1 MNSQTAICVLSNGNL
16 CLKVPLTIKRKH
28 GRKIII
34 APETLDGKNTRPA
47 SPVQSAL
54 VQALA
59 RAHSWMDAL
68 ESGKIKRVNQ
78 LAGKL
83 NLDFSYV
90 CQILRLGN
98 LAPDIQEAIIRGEEL
113 DGLSLKTFRCSIPA
127 DWNEQRQIFG
137 RNK

>member
-16 CLKVPLTIKRKH
+16 CLKVPLTIKRKY

-59 RAHSWMDAL
+59 RAHAWTAAI
-68 ESGKIKRVNQ
+68 E
-78 LAGKL
+78 AGEVKQVRHIAEKL

-127 DWNEQRQIFG
+127 DWNEQRQMFG